1 MLRQS
6 SYNRHWM
13 ERQAGLDFNCS
24 WATWPRTCLTHTLKL
39 SGVWFWQGTLED
51 CPYFSSSCEPGHQL
65 LLHGWMLTLTL
76 ALLTAVD
83 SSCTCSAIVS
93 HAKNL
98 NIWHNRFVF
107 SVSFTSNWC
116 RKSFIEAWHWE
127 KILIQNST
135 ISSSSLSGDKN
146 ANRLE
151 KMSVAAHRTCDCPE
165 FKFWTDITG
174 LEAQLLDSCLFF
186 CFFPWHA
193 TDLTHPGPSC
203 FWKYSEILIA
213 FIRFFFCVCVSP
225 RAIFQVN
232 WGNMKRWCK
241 PL

>member
-1 MLRQS
+1 
-6 SYNRHWM
+6 
-13 ERQAGLDFNCS
+13 
-24 WATWPRTCLTHTLKL
+24 
-39 SGVWFWQGTLED
+39 
-51 CPYFSSSCEPGHQL
+51 
-65 LLHGWMLTLTL
+65 MLTLTL

-83 SSCTCSAIVS
+83 STCTCFAIVS

-135 ISSSSLSGDKN
+135 ISSYSLSGDKN

-213 FIRFFFCVCVSP
+213 FIRFFFCVYHPGQFSKWTEAIWKGDVSHCKVVVGQIRSQSLLTLSCSRRQKLRIWALFYP
-225 RAIFQVN
+225 LNFKCTAILWPYTYSV
-232 WGNMKRWCK
+232 GSVIALRSSLVLVM
-241 PL
+241 PIIL